1 MRPRIIE
8 MTGLFVCVEPIRSK
22 RFCLTFEH
30 ARGFCR
36 RQQEVIIP
44 ADLPLVQELRAT
56 LREWAQIWH
65 QLFVVRVHFVMLI
78 SLSGFDSAHQGFDA
92 NEALC
97 L

>member
-1 MRPRIIE
+1 MSFLTLDPAA
-8 MTGLFVCVEPIRSK
+8 GLC
-22 RFCLTFEH
+22 C
-30 ARGFCR
+30 

-65 QLFVVRVHFVMLI
+65 QLFVVRVGFVALI
-78 SLSGFDSAHQGFDA
+78 SLSGFDSAHQGLDA